1 MENDFLNNPN
11 YKTGVKI
18 LTESQMRMGL
28 PLYDTLLNK
37 IERVRYEATLVDRS
51 MLLRQSFE
59 NLKYDQIFSILG
71 GRGAG
76 KTSVLMTLRHE
87 LEQGKHNVIFPII
100 MPELI
105 EDDES
110 IVSWII
116 SAMKENL
123 EKVENT
129 ISNFGYKNNS
139 EEYQEFCKERKLF
152 DRCAF
157 NHQNRLRQL
166 LNELSNAYYA
176 TEFRN
181 QNSTADY
188 ATYKELLANGV
199 ESSYSLTKKFTKYW
213 NELIDVYTKYLH
225 ELHTT
230 NQNTPEYKSPLIF
243 IFIDDADLKPQI
255 LNELLFVIPKYLS
268 HPNVVVFV
276 SASQKTLAYSVKN
289 FMYKSITQNTF
300 DLPALMDIE
309 HQYNGNS
316 ILDGEGKTI
325 KFHDLRYGRE
335 YDKIKKLADEIL
347 RKIFPI
353 YNRFYLR
360 KYDSYQD
367 KGMLQMFADEQPD
380 CQNTV
385 KLSIKLTEE
394 LKKFKNKIIELHKE
408 SILFKRNLNSEVLTV
423 KITSF
428 KLVEETSEY
437 LANEMYISFLGRYSR
452 DISSVYYAFKD
463 ALTAMVTLLENY
475 YANTKKPVLDE
486 MSEEFIESMYEIVTK
501 FITAAVDSN
510 RNLTMFSRSVR
521 DLVKMRLL
529 HWQLYVD
536 YAKILDIF
544 KEERYFQGNKN
555 HIEPFVEMFCLLNL
569 VEQLIVLVIPQRKT
583 THGYE
588 EFPHL
593 LQLCGIEI
601 VDCKP
606 YIKKKDIYN
615 MLNQFF
621 TFYKF
626 DIIPRFDINRL
637 EHRKSF
643 IRGVESLGII
653 NDDQLQFLE
662 ITKNA
667 FLSSK
672 WYDMLISSFISTYT
686 VLSVVP
692 QYKSELFVFSEK
704 LLYLDKYYLNF
715 QKKYSESLKR
725 VFLWE
730 DIVKEKPNEKT
741 MRIIETQIIDLNTAI
756 DSLYLV
762 YNIASGSKNKTTSL
776 FNQLI
781 RQAEYIDIEIALYA
795 NRFFNRFVG
804 DSPIRRRDFLIELGI
819 IEQIAK
825 NSEESLSK
833 EWFDDFTFELR
844 KCFVILTNGI
854 EYDNYKQACENLG
867 KSYESYIAYYAS
879 IIFGEYKGNTSNE
892 YKWGVEKNLLL
903 KENLPQKYAA
913 LQYKEWCRII
923 EME

>member
-1 MENDFLNNPN
+1 MNDFSSKNPN

-37 IERVRYEATLVDRS
+37 IERIRDEATLVDRS
-51 MLLRQSFE
+51 MLLRQSIE

-87 LEQGKHNVIFPII
+87 LEQKEHNVIFPII

-105 EDDES
+105 EDDEN

-123 EKVENT
+123 EQVEKT
-129 ISNFGYKNNS
+129 IANFGYKNNS
-139 EEYQEFCKERKLF
+139 VEYQEFCKERKLF

-157 NHQNRLRQL
+157 NRQNRLRQL
-166 LNELSNAYYA
+166 LNELTNAYYA
-176 TEFRN
+176 TEFKK

-213 NELIDVYTKYLH
+213 NELTDVYTKYLH
-225 ELHTT
+225 ELHTIT
-230 NQNTPEYKSPLIF
+230 PQNAEYKSPLIF

-325 KFHDLRYGRE
+325 KFHELRYGRE

-367 KGMLQMFADEQPD
+367 KGLLQMFANEQPD
-380 CQNTV
+380 CHDTV
-385 KLSIKLTEE
+385 KLSKRLTDE
-394 LKKFKNKIIELHKE
+394 LKDFKKEIIRLHTD
-408 SILFKRNLNSEVLTV
+408 SILFKDKKNNKVMEA
-423 KITSF
+423 KEKSF
-428 KLVEETSEY
+428 KLIKEDSDS

-452 DISSVYYAFKD
+452 DISSVYFALKD
-463 ALTAMVTLLENY
+463 ALAAMVTLLNEY

-486 MSEEFIESMYEIVTK
+486 MSEKFIESMYEIVTK

-536 YAKILDIF
+536 YAKILDVF
-544 KEERYFQGNKN
+544 KEERYFQGNRN
-555 HIEPFVEMFCLLNL
+555 HIEPFVEMFCLLNF

-588 EFPHL
+588 EFPQL

-601 VDCKP
+601 VNCKP
-606 YIKKKDIYN
+606 YIKKRNIDS
-615 MLNQFF
+615 MLNQYYE
-621 TFYKF
+621 FYKF
-626 DIIPRFDINRL
+626 DIIPEFDIQRI
-637 EHRKSF
+637 EHRKGFLRGVNSLGMIDNVKKQDSLTQNYIRSPKWHDLLITSF
-643 IRGVESLGII
+643 IRTYSIL
-653 NDDQLQFLE
+653 
-662 ITKNA
+662 A
-667 FLSSK
+667 F
-672 WYDMLISSFISTYT
+672 
-686 VLSVVP
+686 VP
-692 QYKSELFVFSEK
+692 EYKSELFIFTEKYLFLDDTYYELQKNYNNYLEQVFMTGLIDNITEDYST
-704 LLYLDKYYLNF
+704 LNF
-715 QKKYSESLKR
+715 EQLI
-725 VFLWE
+725 
-730 DIVKEKPNEKT
+730 IV
-741 MRIIETQIIDLNTAI
+741 LNTAI
-756 DSLYLV
+756 DSLYLR
-762 YNIASGSKNKTTSL
+762 
-776 FNQLI
+776 FNTP
-781 RQAEYIDIEIALYA
+781 DIETPSVTAFGNLINHAGYLDDDLAIAAQNFITKYA
-795 NRFFNRFVG
+795 I
-804 DSPIRRRDFLIELGI
+804 SEPIRRNDFLNELNYV
-819 IEQIAK
+819 EQIAHHSEDLSARNWFNDFK
-825 NSEESLSK
+825 NYLKTQFSVCT
-833 EWFDDFTFELR
+833 D
-844 KCFVILTNGI
+844 
-854 EYDNYKQACENLG
+854 YKSYKKYISVCKSIK
-867 KSYESYIAYYAS
+867 KSYELYICYYANL
-879 IIFGEYKGNTSNE
+879 IK
-892 YKWGVEKNLLL
+892 KNYENNGS
-903 KENLPQKYAA
+903 KESKIMVGKCNMMRNNLWERYEA
-913 LQYKEWCRII
+913 LQYKEWRRII